1 MSNIDTIEIDTIDDK
16 TSIGGKYWLAKVDCD
31 VGISMQEAE
40 HGQILSNLTCTLIES
55 YFDNGVEINTIEDR
69 YAFGDN
75 LCSDMTYF
83 VGALSMWE
91 AELLKISR

>member
-55 YFDNGVEINTIEDR
+55 YFDNGVEINTIEDK
-69 YAFGDN
+69 YAFVLRYDL
-75 LCSDMTYF
+75 LCWCLEH
-83 VGALSMWE
+83 VGGGTFKKSQV
-91 AELLKISR
+91 I